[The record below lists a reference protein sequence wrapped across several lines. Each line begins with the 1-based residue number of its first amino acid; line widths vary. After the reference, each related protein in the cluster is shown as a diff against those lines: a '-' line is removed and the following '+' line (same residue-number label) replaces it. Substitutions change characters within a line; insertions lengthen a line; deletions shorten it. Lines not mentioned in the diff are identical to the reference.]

1 MMVVL
6 SATSALADHATE
18 AGTKLV
24 TPCTLLREEPVRQ
37 HLKNVYACLTMS
49 TIAASVGAY
58 VHVFTQLLSAG
69 FLTVIGS
76 MGLLVALMATPDN
89 GKNRKLRLGYL
100 LGFAFFTGLGM
111 GPLLEMVI
119 QVDPSIIV
127 TALIGTVVIFVSFTL
142 SSLMAERG
150 RWLYLGGTLM
160 SLLSALLVL
169 SLANLFIGSYLIFQG
184 YLYIGLALMC
194 GFVLYDTQLIIEK
207 RRNGDKDFVAHSV
220 DLFVDLI
227 GIFRRLV
234 IILTQR
240 EQRREE
246 RNRRN

>member
-1 MMVVL
+1 MGQRVNCC
-6 SATSALADHATE
+6 ATE
-18 AGTKLV
+18 ADSAFIFGKCVNQALGYLLLF
-24 TPCTLLREEPVRQ
+24 PALSRCLREEPVRQ

-169 SLANLFIGSYLIFQG
+169 SLANLFIGSYLIFQSLKMSFWVRSG
-184 YLYIGLALMC
+184 RQHSIFKVTEAAPSKVRGRHIIMDQAPK
-194 GFVLYDTQLIIEK
+194 FDVLVK
-207 RRNGDKDFVAHSV
+207 V
-220 DLFVDLI
+220 
-227 GIFRRLV
+227 
-234 IILTQR
+234 
-240 EQRREE
+240 
-246 RNRRN
+246 

>member
-1 MMVVL
+1 MASLVL
-6 SATSALADHATE
+6 TDSSQLTSDSQHSGIYSSPVASLVLTDSSQLTSDTFELNTTNALADYATE
-18 AGTKLV
+18 AGTKLF
-24 TPCTLLREEPVRQ
+24 TPCNLFREEPVRQ

-169 SLANLFIGSYLIFQG
+169 SLANLFIGSYLIFQ
-184 YLYIGLALMC
+184 
-194 GFVLYDTQLIIEK
+194 VS
-207 RRNGDKDFVAHSV
+207 R
-220 DLFVDLI
+220 
-227 GIFRRLV
+227 
-234 IILTQR
+234 
-240 EQRREE
+240 
-246 RNRRN
+246 